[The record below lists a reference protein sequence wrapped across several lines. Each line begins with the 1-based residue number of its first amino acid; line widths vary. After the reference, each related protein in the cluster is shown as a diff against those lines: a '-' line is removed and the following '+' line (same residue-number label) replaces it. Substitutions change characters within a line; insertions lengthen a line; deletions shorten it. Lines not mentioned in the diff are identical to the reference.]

1 MAAPIRSLCSAIT
14 KIARADLQ
22 SRLESHGCGIG
33 AIEHGVLR
41 HLSHGVTS
49 MAEISRL
56 MGVAA
61 STTYKV
67 ALPGHL
73 SPGEYAFL
81 VPEPINSSTGGSI
94 GKAYTFR
101 VVE

>member
-1 MAAPIRSLCSAIT
+1 
-14 KIARADLQ
+14 
-22 SRLESHGCGIG
+22 
-33 AIEHGVLR
+33 
-41 HLSHGVTS
+41 